1 MMGVMT
7 DGGPKGDA
15 DPDDD
20 AFDGEDV
27 VDTVEENADI
37 VRDYLDDV
45 VGSAK
50 LDSFVGGFAAGLFI
64 VLPAG
69 QREIAALFAALAG
82 AELADTH
89 KRRKVPMELI
99 GEGKYGVV
107 GAAVGML
114 VGFGATS
121 MGYL

>member
-1 MMGVMT
+1 MSVMT
-7 DGGPKGDA
+7 DGGSKGS
-15 DPDDD
+15 DPDDGV
-20 AFDGEDV
+20 FDGDDAVE
-27 VDTVEENADI
+27 TVEENADI

-64 VLPAG
+64 VLPSG
-69 QREIAALFAALAG
+69 QREIAAMFAALAG
-82 AELADTH
+82 VELADTH
-89 KRRKVPMELI
+89 KRRMVPVELI

-107 GAAVGML
+107 GAAVGLL